1 MLLSFTSEFFGR
13 ITSETRLEYLI
24 GRAIRPNKRSGF
36 YILRVTPLLSVHS
49 FKVFRVHTERDTKR
63 PQQRIFAGTFALCLS
78 LDFKL
83 AIIVQEKHT
92 TCQHIT
98 VACYVL
104 HVSLRQTCNTRPF
117 FVWVNFP
124 PHPSNELTSHQG
136 ICFLAT
142 FATDLLY

>member
-36 YILRVTPLLSVHS
+36 YILRVTPLLSVHY
-49 FKVFRVHTERDTKR
+49 FKVFRVHRKRDRKC
-63 PQQRIFAGTFALCLS
+63 PQQRIFTGIFTLCLS

-83 AIIVQEKHT
+83 VIIVQEKHI
-92 TCQHIT
+92 TCQHIN
-98 VACYVL
+98 AASYVL

-117 FVWVNFP
+117 FVWVKFP
-124 PHPSNELTSHQG
+124 PHSGNGLTKHQD
-136 ICFLAT
+136 ICFLVR
-142 FATDLLY
+142 